1 MGLFVPTKCRVGFQQ
16 REDTFTKKLAY
27 VIYYGPKGDLRKE
40 TSWESWRHKPDS
52 GMGYYGKGEKPTE
65 DTTPY
70 DFDNVPTS
78 GFILNKGHTR
88 YSWSHFGGKSSVIR
102 IYDPR
107 GIEFEITPENL
118 VALMMHTDC
127 SKREIQ
133 GELVYAWNRG
143 DLMLLPCSSDEYKAA
158 MSFTVLQG
166 KRVSACELKEGFTY
180 VTKKEDHV
188 VYLGRHKWY
197 EVKREYCDDAE
208 RVGKKF
214 HIFCDLEG
222 KNFRPIKSVPS
233 SVAARASESH
243 HDQYAKWVDKYLK
256 SPEANGIVGW
266 EKRPISDGEW
276 EKAYKADGYY
286 DDGNSIHAFIDHDGH
301 FGKVVVRKL
310 HYTYR
315 QSAGLNRERV
325 RIPEDETPRLAYKAR
340 AILRLDGTT
349 RSWPGSFYD
358 EEVEIKKEDRPTFF
372 HLAAIYAGGLKKKWR
387 D

>member
-1 MGLFVPTKCRVGFQQ
+1 MGLFVPTKCRVGFQE
-16 REDTFTKKLAY
+16 REGTFTKKLAY

-40 TSWESWRHKPDS
+40 KSWTGWCHKPGDS
-52 GMGYYGKGEKPTE
+52 TGYGKNAHKVSE
-65 DTTPY
+65 DVAPY
-70 DFDNVPTS
+70 DFENVPTS
-78 GFILNKGHTR
+78 GFVLNKGHTR

-166 KRVSACELKEGFTY
+166 KRVSARDLKEGFTY
-180 VTKKEDHV
+180 ITKKEDHV

-197 EVKREYCDDAE
+197 EVKREYYEDAA
-208 RVGKKF
+208 RVGKKH

-222 KNFRPIKSVPS
+222 KNFRPVKSVTS
-233 SVAARASESH
+233 TVAAQASESH
-243 HDQYAKWVDKYLK
+243 HEQYSKWVDKYLK

-266 EKRPISDGEW
+266 EKRPITDKEW
-276 EKAYKADGYY
+276 EKAYKADTYY
-286 DDGNSIHAFIDHDGH
+286 DSNALCAFIDRDGH
-301 FGKVVVRKL
+301 FGQVIIGKL
-310 HYTYR
+310 CYAYKK
-315 QSAGLNRERV
+315 GLWNGRESV
-325 RIPEDETPRLAYKAR
+325 RIPEGEKPRLAYKAR
-340 AILRLDGTT
+340 TILRRDGTT
-349 RSWPGSFYD
+349 RSWTGSYYN
-358 EEVEIKKEDRPTFF
+358 EEFEIKKEDRPTLF
-372 HLAAIYAGGLKKKWR
+372 HLVAVYDNGLKKKWS
-387 D
+387 